1 MVKLPRE
8 VLPRVPHA
16 HLVSI
21 VQAPAS
27 VPHVLAAPTQ
37 PQDGTL
43 ALIVLPVLSVFPA
56 EVAAPTAL
64 RVNMPTPDST
74 VTTVVL
80 VNTPEGLRLHAA
92 ALLLDITLAQG
103 RVVTLPALLA
113 STLTPV
119 QVAALGA
126 LLVDTRPCSQIS
138 MYETAGVLVG
148 GI

>member
-27 VPHVLAAPTQ
+27 VPHVLVAPTQ

-43 ALIVLPVLSVFPA
+43 ALIVLPVLSVFLA

-64 RVNMPTPDST
+64 RVNM
-74 VTTVVL
+74 
-80 VNTPEGLRLHAA
+80 
-92 ALLLDITLAQG
+92 
-103 RVVTLPALLA
+103 
-113 STLTPV
+113 
-119 QVAALGA
+119 
-126 LLVDTRPCSQIS
+126 
-138 MYETAGVLVG
+138 
-148 GI
+148 